1 MSQIDTA
8 AASLQATRDEL
19 ADALK
24 QTVGEAETLL
34 KGAGAA
40 AGHEYA
46 SLLKRAQEKLL
57 RAKDELQRL
66 EETALDNARYAAKV
80 TDRAVH
86 EHPYAAMG
94 VAAGVGLLL
103 GLLIARR

>member
-19 ADALK
+19 ADMLK

-34 KGAGAA
+34 KGASSAA
-40 AGHEYA
+40 SHEYA
-46 SLLKRAQEKLL
+46 SLLKRAEEKLR

-66 EETALDNARYAAKV
+66 EETALLNAKHAARA

-94 VAAGVGLLL
+94 AAAAVGVLL

>member
-8 AASLQATRDEL
+8 AASLQATREEL

-34 KGAGAA
+34 KGAGTAA
-40 AGHEYA
+40 NHEYA

-66 EETALDNARYAAKV
+66 EETALVNAKYAARV

-86 EHPYAAMG
+86 EHPYTAMG
-94 VAAGVGLLL
+94 VAASVGLLL

>member
-1 MSQIDTA
+1 MSQIETD
-8 AASLQATRDEL
+8 AASMHVSREEL
-19 ADALK
+19 ANALK

-40 AGHEYA
+40 AGQEYA

-57 RAKDELQRL
+57 RAKDEMQRL
-66 EETALDNARYAAKV
+66 EDNALLNAKYAARV
-80 TDRAVH
+80 ADRTVH

-94 VAAGVGLLL
+94 IAAGVGLLL
-103 GLLIARR
+103 GMLIARR

>member
-1 MSQIDTA
+1 MSQIDAA
-8 AASLQATRDEL
+8 AASLQATREEL

-24 QTVGEAETLL
+24 QTVGEAESLL

-46 SLLKRAQEKLL
+46 HLLKRAQEKLL
-57 RAKDELQRL
+57 RAKDELQRI
-66 EETALDNARYAAKV
+66 EETAVVNAKHAARV
-80 TDRAVH
+80 SDRAVH

-94 VAAGVGLLL
+94 VAAGVGLLI
-103 GLLIARR
+103 GMLIARR

>member
-24 QTVGEAETLL
+24 QTVSEAETLL
-34 KGAGAA
+34 KSAGESAS
-40 AGHEYA
+40 HEYA
-46 SLLKRAQEKLL
+46 SLLRRAEEKLR
-57 RAKDELQRL
+57 RAKDELCRL
-66 EETALDNARYAAKV
+66 EETALLNAKHAARA

>member
-46 SLLKRAQEKLL
+46 NLLKRAQEKLI

-66 EETALDNARYAAKV
+66 EESALANAKHAAKV

-94 VAAGVGLLL
+94 VAAGIGLLL